1 MNSIDGDMAGVVSTQ
16 TEELVRLK
24 REQEHTGIY
33 EQEGNISSNHANT
46 EANTKLVAI
55 KILKSCF
62 FALIYSEFLIVD

>member
-46 EANTKLVAI
+46 KLVAI